1 MNWIE
6 YQKQS
11 PRTLP
16 SLYVSYGINILE
28 DPSISPN
35 IPRGIVTS
43 LRDLSYK
50 ADLAHMALGMCSELE
65 ELTEAIRKGDRVNI
79 QEECTDI
86 LWYCSGTIRIFRS
99 RNIILQQ
106 SSGIKF
112 IEIDSN
118 SSIHEL
124 SDVISKFSDI
134 PKKML
139 AYKKEINVN
148 IDICLTEETP
158 KDNKAFYYV
167 DDIDKLLYNVIEK
180 TVAVM
185 KRYYCDPEQG
195 MQNNIDKLKARYP
208 EKFTEHHAT
217 NRDLDKERKEL
228 EK

>member
-1 MNWIE
+1 MTWNE

-16 SLYVSYGINILE
+16 SLYVTYGLNILE
-28 DPSISPN
+28 DPSISSSL
-35 IPRGIVTS
+35 PRGILPS
-43 LRDLSYK
+43 LRSLAYR

-65 ELTEAIRKGDRVNI
+65 ELEEAVKKGDKVNV

-86 LWYCSGTIRIFRS
+86 LWYCSGTISIFKNRGV
-99 RNIILQQ
+99 LLKE
-106 SSGIKF
+106 SSKINF
-112 IEIDSN
+112 IEIDYRN
-118 SSIHEL
+118 SIYEL

-139 AYKKEINVN
+139 AYKKGIDVN
-148 IDICLTEETP
+148 WIGETP
-158 KDNKAFYYV
+158 KNNKAFYYV

-180 TVAVM
+180 TVALM

-208 EKFTEHHAT
+208 EKFTEHDAL
-217 NRDLDKERKEL
+217 NRDLNKERIEL